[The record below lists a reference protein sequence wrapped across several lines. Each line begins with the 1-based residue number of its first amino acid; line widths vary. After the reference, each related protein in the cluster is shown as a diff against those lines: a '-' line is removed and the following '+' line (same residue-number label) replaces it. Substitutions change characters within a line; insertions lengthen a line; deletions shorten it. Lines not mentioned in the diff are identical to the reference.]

1 MNTFVRLFGPE
12 KSRTVLRLGTAAL
25 LAVFCAGGAG
35 AADTKH
41 QLAPLKA
48 EADRVW
54 QMNER
59 GEAIEA
65 AKEGAVIIRVAD
77 ALRDGGQLDEAK
89 EYYRRAGLV
98 CPWDFDLKLRQA
110 ELLKRLGDSAGAV
123 VLARQVLKYAET
135 DKQLAVARSLTG
147 DAAADS
153 LPSLDAIMPT
163 ADETVIGLVAA
174 PETDRW
180 LLDLAGKQLA
190 KTLGVRVGIA
200 ATDFAVGERGRNG
213 RAQIARELR
222 KSLPWDDPRL
232 LMSAPDGRRIRE
244 EDLTDDQVI
253 QATEMFLKRDGQ
265 PGQMEAF
272 KQRLV
277 AADKV
282 SQWDVTLLLGRLR
295 AERPQPAQGRVV
307 YLALVPV
314 DLYAGRAN
322 YLYGTADVAG
332 NYAVVSY
339 YRLAAS
345 STGEPPQSARLAAR
359 PLKQL
364 LSSTGFAL
372 NVSRCSDPGCAR
384 AYPRSLVEHDAK
396 GTDLCDECRAGFA
409 KVLGHEV
416 PAVRGAE

>member
-1 MNTFVRLFGPE
+1 MNTFVRLFGPG
-12 KSRTVLRLGTAAL
+12 KSRTALRLGVAAL
-25 LAVFCAGGAG
+25 LAVFCAGGVL

-59 GEAIEA
+59 GNVIEA
-65 AKEGAVIIRVAD
+65 AKEGALIVRVAD
-77 ALRDGGQLDEAK
+77 SLRDAGLLDEAK

-110 ELLKRLGDSAGAV
+110 ELLKRLGDSAGAS
-123 VLARQVLKYAET
+123 VLARQVLKYGET
-135 DKQLAVARSLTG
+135 DKQLAAARSLTG
-147 DAAADS
+147 DAAAVP
-153 LPSLDAIMPT
+153 LPSLDAITP
-163 ADETVIGLVAA
+163 AAGETVIGLVAT

-180 LLDLAGKQLA
+180 LLDATGKRLA
-190 KTLGVRVGIA
+190 KSLGVRVGIA

-213 RAQIARELR
+213 RAQVARELR

-253 QATEMFLKRDGQ
+253 QAMEMFLKRDGQ
-265 PGQMEAF
+265 PGQVEGF

-282 SQWDVTLLLGRLR
+282 SQWDVTLLLGKLR
-295 AERPQPAQGRVV
+295 AEKPQPAQGRVV

-314 DLYAGRAN
+314 DLYAGRAA

-332 NYAVVSY
+332 NYAVISY
-339 YRLAAS
+339 YRFAAS
-345 STGEPPQSARLAAR
+345 ATGEPPQSERLASR
-359 PLKQL
+359 TLKQL

-372 NVSRCSDPGCAR
+372 SVGRCSDPGCAR

-396 GTDLCDECRAGFA
+396 GVELCDECRAGFA

-416 PAVRGAE
+416 PAAREE